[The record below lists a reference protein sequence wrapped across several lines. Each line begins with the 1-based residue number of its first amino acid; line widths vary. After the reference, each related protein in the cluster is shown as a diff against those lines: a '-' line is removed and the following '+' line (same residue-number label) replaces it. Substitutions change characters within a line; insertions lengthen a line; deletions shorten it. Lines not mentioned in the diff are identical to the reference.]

1 MITDGKKWHYL
12 ALKSVHKT
20 NGYNRP
26 VRSLSRLLTG
36 ITAIITEIF
45 IVWAVYIHFEQIA
58 HLINMKGY
66 VVIMI
71 IAMLKCL
78 LKIITH

>member
-45 IVWAVYIHFEQIA
+45 IVWAVYIHFAQIMC
-58 HLINMKGY
+58 LKDTKDY
-66 VVIMI
+66 V
-71 IAMLKCL
+71 
-78 LKIITH
+78 IITITVM